1 MTPKRAR
8 DTLLHEIADADLVR
22 VVSVVA
28 TIPTVATPME
38 AASLIF
44 G

>member
-1 MTPKRAR
+1 MMPKRAR
-8 DTLLHEIADADLVR
+8 DILFHVAADADLVR

-28 TIPTVATPME
+28 TIPTVAAPME
-38 AASLIF
+38 AASLIL